1 MVLLMEKN
9 LPKRQRTRISSRAPR
24 RAHILDI
31 AAKVLAERGYRDTA
45 MLEVAQRAN
54 ASKET
59 LYAWFGD
66 KLGLFE
72 AVIRRN
78 AGAVRLALNGH
89 LDGQTSVESA
99 LTDFG
104 RALAAHLLCDNAV
117 AINRAAISEAR
128 SGPSLA
134 GSLSKSGRAPIHR
147 TLVRYL
153 EQCHERGIL
162 HIDDPNEAV
171 DTFVGLLLGDT
182 QTLRLLGVMEA
193 PGEADVGDRGQRA
206 AQKFLRLYGT

>member
-1 MVLLMEKN
+1 MK
-9 LPKRQRTRISSRAPR
+9 KSSRTPR
-24 RAHILDI
+24 RAHILDV
-31 AAKVLAERGYRDTA
+31 AAKILAERGYRDTT
-45 MLEVAQRAN
+45 MLEVARRAS

-89 LDGQTSVESA
+89 LDEDTSVESA
-99 LTDFG
+99 LTNFG
-104 RALAAHLLCDNAV
+104 RALATHLLCDNAV
-117 AINRAAISEAR
+117 AINRVAISEAR
-128 SGPSLA
+128 SSPSLA

-153 EQCHERGIL
+153 EQCHARGL
-162 HIDDPNEAV
+162 LDVEDTNVAV
-171 DTFVGLLLGDT
+171 DTFVGLLLGDA
-182 QTLRLLGVMEA
+182 QTLRLLGVIDA
-193 PGEADVGDRGQRA
+193 PCETDIEGRATRA
-206 AQKFLRLYGT
+206 AQNFLRLYAANETLTTTSD

>member
-1 MVLLMEKN
+1 MERAS
-9 LPKRQRTRISSRAPR
+9 PQRPRTRRSSRAPR
-24 RAHILDI
+24 RAQILDV
-31 AAKVLAERGYRDTA
+31 AAKVLAERGYRDTT
-45 MLEVAQRAN
+45 MLEVARRSS

-78 AGAVRLALNGH
+78 AGRVRLALNGH
-89 LDGQTSVESA
+89 LDGDTAVEAA

-117 AINRAAISEAR
+117 AINRAAISEAC

-134 GSLSKSGRAPIHR
+134 GSLSKLGRDPIHR
-147 TLVRYL
+147 SFVRYL
-153 EQCHERGIL
+153 ERCQAHGLLAVE
-162 HIDDPNEAV
+162 DPDEAI
-171 DTFVGLLLGDT
+171 DTFVGLLLGDAQT
-182 QTLRLLGVMEA
+182 QRLLGVTDA
-193 PGEADVGDRGQRA
+193 PCEADIEGRALRA
-206 AQKFLRLYGT
+206 ARKFVRLYDTSGP

>member
-1 MVLLMEKN
+1 MEK
-9 LPKRQRTRISSRAPR
+9 PSPQRPRTKRQSRAPR

-31 AAKVLAERGYRDTA
+31 AAKVLAERGYRDTT
-45 MLEVAQRAN
+45 MLEVARRSS

-72 AVIRRN
+72 AVMRRN
-78 AGAVRLALNGH
+78 AGRVRLALNGH
-89 LDGQTSVESA
+89 LDGDTPVESA

-117 AINRAAISEAR
+117 SINRAAISEAR

-134 GSLSKSGRAPIHR
+134 DNLSRLGHEPIRR
-147 TLVRYL
+147 TFIRYL
-153 EQCHERGIL
+153 DESHARGHLKIE
-162 HIDDPNEAV
+162 DADEAV
-171 DTFVGLLLGDT
+171 ETFVGLLLGDA
-182 QTLRLLGVMEA
+182 QTRRLLGVMEA
-193 PGEADVGDRGQRA
+193 PCEADIEGRAKRA
-206 AQKFLRLYGT
+206 AENFLCLYRN

>member
-1 MVLLMEKN
+1 MERTIPQR
-9 LPKRQRTRISSRAPR
+9 LRPKRSSRAPR
-24 RAHILDI
+24 RAHILDV
-31 AAKVLAERGYRDTA
+31 AAKVLAERGYRDTT
-45 MLEVAQRAN
+45 MLEVARRSS

-78 AGAVRLALNGH
+78 AGRVRLALNGH
-89 LDGQTSVESA
+89 LDGDTSVD
-99 LTDFG
+99 LTLTEFG

-117 AINRAAISEAR
+117 AINRAAISEAS

-134 GSLSKSGRAPIHR
+134 GSLSKLGREPIQR
-147 TLVRYL
+147 ILVRYL
-153 EQCHERGIL
+153 ERCHARGTVDIE
-162 HIDDPNEAV
+162 DPNEAV
-171 DTFVGLLLGDT
+171 DTFAGLLLGDA
-182 QTLRLLGVMEA
+182 QTRRLLGVIDA
-193 PGEADVGDRGQRA
+193 PSETDVERRAKRA

>member
-1 MVLLMEKN
+1 MERSA
-9 LPKRQRTRISSRAPR
+9 PQRPRTRRSSRGPR
-24 RAHILDI
+24 RAHILDV
-31 AAKVLAERGYRDTA
+31 AAKVLAERGYRDTT
-45 MLEVAQRAN
+45 MLEVARRSS

-78 AGAVRLALNGH
+78 AGRVRLALNGH
-89 LDGQTSVESA
+89 LDGETSVESA

-104 RALAAHLLCDNAV
+104 SALAFHLLCDNAV

-134 GSLSKSGRAPIHR
+134 GSLAKLGREPIHR
-147 TLVRYL
+147 AFVRYL
-153 EQCHERGIL
+153 EQCNARGL
-162 HIDDPNEAV
+162 VQVDDPNEAV
-171 DTFVGLLLGDT
+171 DTFVGLLLGEAP
-182 QTLRLLGVMEA
+182 TLRLLGVVEA
-193 PGEADVGDRGQRA
+193 PCDAHIKGRA
-206 AQKFLRLYGT
+206 ARAAEKFLRLYRD

>member
-1 MVLLMEKN
+1 MV
-9 LPKRQRTRISSRAPR
+9 R
-24 RAHILDI
+24 
-31 AAKVLAERGYRDTA
+31 
-45 MLEVAQRAN
+45 
-54 ASKET
+54 
-59 LYAWFGD
+59 D

>member
-1 MVLLMEKN
+1 
-9 LPKRQRTRISSRAPR
+9 
-24 RAHILDI
+24 
-31 AAKVLAERGYRDTA
+31 

-89 LDGQTSVESA
+89 LDGQTSVEAA
-99 LTDFG
+99 LTHFG
-104 RALAAHLLCDNAV
+104 RTLAAHLLCDNAI

-134 GSLSKSGRAPIHR
+134 GSLSKSGREPTQRA
-147 TLVRYL
+147 LVRYL
-153 EQCHERGIL
+153 EQCHARGL
-162 HIDDPNEAV
+162 LNVEDPDEAV
-171 DTFVGLLLGDT
+171 DTFVGLLLGDA
-182 QTLRLLGVMEA
+182 QTRRLLGVM
-193 PGEADVGDRGQRA
+193 DVPSETDIEGRA
-206 AQKFLRLYGT
+206 TQAARKLLRLYGT

>member
-1 MVLLMEKN
+1 
-9 LPKRQRTRISSRAPR
+9 
-24 RAHILDI
+24 
-31 AAKVLAERGYRDTA
+31 
-45 MLEVAQRAN
+45 MLEVAQRAA

-78 AGAVRLALNGH
+78 AGRVRVALNGH
-89 LDGQTSVESA
+89 LDDDTSVEAA

-104 RALAAHLLCDNAV
+104 QSLAAHLLCDNAV
-117 AINRAAISEAR
+117 AINRAAISEAC

-134 GSLSKSGRAPIHR
+134 GSLSKSGREPIHR
-147 TLVRYL
+147 TFVRYL
-153 EQCHERGIL
+153 EHCHERGL
-162 HIDDPNEAV
+162 LNVEDPNEAV

-182 QTLRLLGVMEA
+182 QTLRLLGVVDA
-193 PGEADVGDRGQRA
+193 PCETDIEGRAKRA
-206 AQKFLRLYGT
+206 AQKFVRLYGT

>member
-1 MVLLMEKN
+1 
-9 LPKRQRTRISSRAPR
+9 
-24 RAHILDI
+24 
-31 AAKVLAERGYRDTA
+31 
-45 MLEVAQRAN
+45 MLEVAQRSS

-78 AGAVRLALNGH
+78 AGRVRLALNGH
-89 LDGQTSVESA
+89 LDDEISVESA

-104 RALAAHLLCDNAV
+104 RALATHLLCDNAV

-134 GSLSKSGRAPIHR
+134 GSLSKLGREPIQR
-147 TLVRYL
+147 TFVRYL
-153 EQCHERGIL
+153 EQWHARGVINVE
-162 HIDDPNEAV
+162 DASEAV
-171 DTFVGLLLGDT
+171 DTFVGLLLGDA
-182 QTLRLLGVMEA
+182 QTRRLLGVMEA
-193 PGEADVGDRGQRA
+193 PCDVDIQRRASRA
-206 AQKFLRLYGT
+206 AQKFLRIYAP